1 MIAPAGESLRASP
14 IDLGRADRPVWAG
27 RDAEGR
33 FHVLIARDR
42 AGRGARG
49 PSLRRVQIWVTNRL
63 DSGVSRTF
71 LDVVCLI
78 PELVRLFEDI
88 VADMLERIAV
98 DDGDPAVI
106 CATELNR
113 WRALLERPRSDRL
126 SLSDEVGLFG
136 ELIVALEIARLSAR
150 SIPLRWTGPS
160 SATVDFLSDT
170 TAIEVKTTTRREGR
184 IVEIH
189 GVEQLEPPSGRDLFL
204 EWVRV
209 VESPEGRSIADLV
222 VEMTDLG
229 VRRLELLEALGR
241 RGYEERMAHG
251 VSCGL
256 FEVVERRMYTVD
268 DAFPRIIKSSF
279 IGSAMP
285 PGTMMLRYQVDLTG
299 RSPVPLTDHDARLVY
314 ERIA

>member
-1 MIAPAGESLRASP
+1 
-14 IDLGRADRPVWAG
+14 
-27 RDAEGR
+27 
-33 FHVLIARDR
+33 
-42 AGRGARG
+42 
-49 PSLRRVQIWVTNRL
+49 
-63 DSGVSRTF
+63 
-71 LDVVCLI
+71 
-78 PELVRLFEDI
+78 
-88 VADMLERIAV
+88 MLERIAA
-98 DDGDPAVI
+98 DDGDPAGI

-126 SLSDEVGLFG
+126 SLSDEIGLIG
-136 ELIVALEIARLSAR
+136 ELIVALDIARLSPR

-160 SATVDFLSDT
+160 SATVDFLSET
-170 TAIEVKTTTRREGR
+170 TAMEVKTTTRREGR

-229 VRRLELLEALGR
+229 VGRLELLEALGR
-241 RGYEERMAHG
+241 RGYEERMALG
-251 VSCGL
+251 SELRL
-256 FEVVERRMYTVD
+256 FEVVERRMYSVD

-279 IGSAMP
+279 TGSAMP
-285 PGTMMLRYQVDLTG
+285 PGTLMLRYQVDLTG
-299 RSPVPLTDHDARLVY
+299 ASPPPLGDQDARLVY